1 MWIDLCDGSNNND
14 STDFTNALHTH
25 STYMFILSF
34 QCYSCFCFSFRF
46 HRMHPHCVVLLYWS
60 KYKITGSHNSSVCV
74 CVCVHLCDLFHL
86 FVMQIFCRKLI
97 LLLEI
102 YKYIWIRI
110 RKRSSCALFLPLS
123 DISTL
128 YLTRTSGDANQII
141 VTKYNL
147 PNKNVSKQEWTRA
160 DK

>member
-1 MWIDLCDGSNNND
+1 MGAITTTQQILQMHCIHI
-14 STDFTNALHTH
+14 LH
-25 STYMFILSF
+25 I
-34 QCYSCFCFSFRF
+34 C
-46 HRMHPHCVVLLYWS
+46 LYWVFS
-60 KYKITGSHNSSVCV
+60 AILVSVSHFAFIECTRIVLCCCTEASIKLRAHTTRAFACV
-74 CVCVHLCDLFHL
+74 CVYNVHLCDLFHL

-110 RKRSSCALFLPLS
+110 RKRSSCALFLLLS

-128 YLTRTSGDANQII
+128 YLTRTSRDANQII

-147 PNKNVSKQEWTRA
+147 PNKNISKQEWTRA